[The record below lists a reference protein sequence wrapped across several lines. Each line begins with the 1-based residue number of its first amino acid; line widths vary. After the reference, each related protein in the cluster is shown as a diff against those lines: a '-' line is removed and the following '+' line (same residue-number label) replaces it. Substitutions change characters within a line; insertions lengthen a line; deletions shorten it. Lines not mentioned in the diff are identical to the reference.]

1 MKTFSPLL
9 NITFVFRLFMV
20 RDFQFSL
27 HLSSHYMISIPKDLR
42 GFVCYHNY
50 KYLQKVLKL
59 QKLDYICGMNLKIY
73 LDDVRTPVDK
83 EAWMVVR
90 NYDEFVD
97 RITKI
102 GLKNIEIISLDH
114 DLGDTA
120 MAEWHKNVYHNYT
133 LNYDNIT
140 EKTGYDCAKWLVEQW
155 MDGQP
160 IVDVYTHSA
169 NAIGS
174 ANIMGYI
181 NNYRHVNR
189 LPQNCVRVQIE
200 HTV

>member
-1 MKTFSPLL
+1 
-9 NITFVFRLFMV
+9 
-20 RDFQFSL
+20 
-27 HLSSHYMISIPKDLR
+27 
-42 GFVCYHNY
+42 
-50 KYLQKVLKL
+50 
-59 QKLDYICGMNLKIY
+59 MNLKIY

-83 EAWMVVR
+83 ESWMVVR
-90 NYDEFVD
+90 NYDEVVD
-97 RITKI
+97 RVTKV